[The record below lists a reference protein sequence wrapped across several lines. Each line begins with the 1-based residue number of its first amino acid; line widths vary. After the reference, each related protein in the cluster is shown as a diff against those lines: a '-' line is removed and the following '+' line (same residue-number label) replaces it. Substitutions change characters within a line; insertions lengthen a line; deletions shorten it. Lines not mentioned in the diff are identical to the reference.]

1 MTNYEKWK
9 SEHGYKEPSRM
20 SIICMNSHSCE
31 ECPIYKKFRICESNE
46 RKIEKWLNEEC
57 DENE

>member
-9 SEHGYKEPSRM
+9 LEHGYREPSRM
-20 SIICMNSHSCE
+20 SIICMNSHDCE

-46 RKIEKWLNEEC
+46 QKIEKWLNEEC
-57 DENE
+57 DKK